1 MEEQKI
7 NYKETEMNHFH
18 NKTENVLNT
27 LFDKNKERLN
37 THNFLVYIGKYEI
50 SYESFINNV
59 FWISILEGFLWII
72 LLALFISSPSKLAMM
87 WFFILHFI
95 RAIIGFVILKY
106 IPYSFNIIE
115 NMKDFEE
122 SSLQEIQTK
131 MIVNF
136 RLNLINN
143 EPKLKPLLSA
153 YFILTIFNILIDIS
167 LFFAVLQIWG
177 LDGYGFTT
185 VIVQVSICIFFSI
198 FL

>member
-7 NYKETEMNHFH
+7 NYKETELNNFQ
-18 NKTENVLNT
+18 NKTENVFNT
-27 LFDKNKERLN
+27 HFDKNKERFN
-37 THNFLVYIGKYEI
+37 THSFLTYLGKYEI

-59 FWISILEGFLWII
+59 YWISIIEGFLWI
-72 LLALFISSPSKLAMM
+72 LLLSLFISSPSKLAMM

-95 RAIIGFVILKY
+95 RAIIGFFILKY

-115 NMKDFEE
+115 NMKDYEQ

-131 MIVNF
+131 MLVNF
-136 RLNLINN
+136 RSILIDNV
-143 EPKLKPLLSA
+143 PKLKPLLTV

-167 LFFAVLQIWG
+167 LFFALLQIWG
-177 LDGYGFTT
+177 SDGYGFTT
-185 VIVQVSICIFFSI
+185 VVIQVSVSIFFSM